1 MIKNSEKI
9 LEKVSELK
17 KALEK
22 DKNDKDK
29 IKELRNLLK
38 PKKGE
43 DYFTKEDI
51 DFFLKKVTPKKG
63 EDYFT
68 QNEIKTIIDTLKLKD
83 EEIKNLK
90 ESVRPK
96 KGVDYFDGEKG
107 ETPKKGKDYFTDKE
121 VSAIKNI
128 FSKSKRAD
136 VTRKIITYNLFSDQV
151 DKICIEIYITRKGR
165 KKPILNSTTFIN
177 KLEDEYYW
185 LELKNVLTHNTYNFK
200 CDGFEGLVETMKKL
214 LGE

>member
-1 MIKNSEKI
+1 MI
-9 LEKVSELK
+9 LRF
-17 KALEK
+17 
-22 DKNDKDK
+22 DKF
-29 IKELRNLLK
+29 IKESENYDNK
-38 PKKGE
+38 FVGNSNKSNWSEE
-43 DYFTKEDI
+43 DTEYI
-51 DFFLKKVTPKKG
+51 
-63 EDYFT
+63 
-68 QNEIKTIIDTLKLKD
+68 
-83 EEIKNLK
+83 
-90 ESVRPK
+90 
-96 KGVDYFDGEKG
+96 
-107 ETPKKGKDYFTDKE
+107 ETVMPINFTDKE